1 VVPLPGPSV
10 PLPASASAGPAS
22 SKATRPPATR
32 QAEVRATTRRSAM
45 AAAVSIAD
53 LVGASEP
60 LIQIGDLRSRRSKGG
75 SNLLTTN
82 RTVASRVPGRFR
94 PCGEKDFRWKTKAGK
109 CPNT

>member
-1 VVPLPGPSV
+1 MTRSYMEGG
-10 PLPASASAGPAS
+10 ASA
-22 SKATRPPATR
+22 
-32 QAEVRATTRRSAM
+32 
-45 AAAVSIAD
+45 
-53 LVGASEP
+53 P
-60 LIQIGDLRSRRSKGG
+60 LIRIGDLRSRRSKGG